1 MRPST
6 RSGGNLKAPMSR
18 LERMT
23 RRVVLS
29 SARTKNAFQSPGA
42 TQRGP
47 RRATLTLSGSSLT
60 RRPGGHGVAN
70 EPAHPLGEGL
80 APGQAAA
87 TLSHFRVGEL
97 DLGREPIAD
106 PDAKPIGLA
115 LARAHTIEQHF
126 RMQVLALGVG
136 LREIPEPARHLIVVT
151 AAEQGLP
158 LTLVEAAG
166 QTLLAPFL
174 VDEGR
179 LSALLAE
186 IADPAASPFGRLR
199 GLRGGATADA
209 DVLPQRAGECV
220 RQREHL
226 GRAEARG
233 LAAADPCELTDDL
246 LEPPSGRQGR
256 GQAEHER
263 DEAPEGLGHRHRVR
277 ARLADLDEDLEGVA
291 ARRLV
296 DGDEGRADGRLHAVG
311 GARDALRPVPDH
323 PIIERVR
330 RLRRPRRVAALAHV
344 EHLPSLAAVAKHGDA
359 ETALA
364 PGQKIRVRHVLS
376 RRVGGQVDGLGHA
389 VVGMSLE
396 GGLVAHMP
404 APVNLVRGLEDG
416 ARRLRDSGD
425 AREGAAAG
433 HLTHEGIGV
442 EPSLPPEALEALADE
457 RQDALAVHALD
468 PVLEGQREDRLDA
481 RGAAGDHGDGARGR
495 DGGHGG
501 VPERAPALV
510 DGPLVVREGPALL
523 GKPGRLVV
531 ADVLDEG
538 HEAPGQR
545 ERLLAVVRNVE
556 GKEEVGPAHDAQ
568 PDAAVR
574 LDHGIDRGQ
583 RIRIDLDHVVEEA
596 HGEADHTLELV
607 PVKAP
612 PSVLLSSEAGDIE
625 RAQVARLVGQQRLL
639 TALVNHE
646 AIGDHRVALRLG
658 QIVDA
663 ADARRLD
670 ADHGIRETLRVE
682 AAIAD
687 TAEAFLFGSE
697 EADGPSKDLARLA
710 EDPEL
715 EEHTI
720 RSVGS
725 RGASD
730 SSIGEDAVAG
740 CPRPVEDAT
749 LDAEVQQENL
759 YTPEQLGALGCQRDP
774 RAVGFRIVPDRSVR
788 REERLEKSDHG
799 LRGRPEDRRRHDLVR
814 GAGGAD
820 SQANEEIDEE
830 LAVVGHVPD
839 APGPLDGARR
849 MSVPFVDRAM
859 DPLTHRRIPGP
870 EAESHP
876 AVAIARS
883 EPAVTDQPAQDETQ
897 LLCPDGWQCV
907 AVRPSIRALELGG
920 NVEGKPP
927 IGGKG
932 ARIALD
938 PDPMPARLQLA
949 RRHPPAIGHDAMV
962 RRAHEL
968 EAGPGPEPHGLPLS
982 GADRLAYGQTSVVV

>member
-47 RRATLTLSGSSLT
+47 RRATLTLGGSSLT

-87 TLSHFRVGEL
+87 TLSHFRVGQL

-115 LARAHTIEQHF
+115 LALALTTEQHF

-136 LREIPEPARHLIVVT
+136 LREVPEPARHLIVVT
-151 AAEQGLP
+151 AAEQGLL
-158 LTLVEAAG
+158 LTFVEAAG

-220 RQREHL
+220 RQREYL

-233 LAAADPCELTDDL
+233 LAAADPCELTADL
-246 LEPPSGRQGR
+246 LEPPSGRQRR

-296 DGDEGRADGRLHAVG
+296 DGDEGGADGRLHAVG
-311 GARDALRPVPDH
+311 GAREAVRTGPDH
-323 PIIERVR
+323 AVIERVR
-330 RLRRPRRVAALAHV
+330 RLRRPRRVAAHAHV
-344 EHLPSLAAVAKHGDA
+344 EHLTSLAAVAKHGDA

-416 ARRLRDSGD
+416 ARRLRDSG
-425 AREGAAAG
+425 AALEGAAAG
-433 HLTHEGIGV
+433 HLTHEGVGV

-468 PVLEGQREDRLDA
+468 PVL
-481 RGAAGDHGDGARGR
+481 
-495 DGGHGG
+495 
-501 VPERAPALV
+501 
-510 DGPLVVREGPALL
+510 
-523 GKPGRLVV
+523 
-531 ADVLDEG
+531 
-538 HEAPGQR
+538 
-545 ERLLAVVRNVE
+545 
-556 GKEEVGPAHDAQ
+556 
-568 PDAAVR
+568 
-574 LDHGIDRGQ
+574 
-583 RIRIDLDHVVEEA
+583 
-596 HGEADHTLELV
+596 
-607 PVKAP
+607 
-612 PSVLLSSEAGDIE
+612 
-625 RAQVARLVGQQRLL
+625 
-639 TALVNHE
+639 
-646 AIGDHRVALRLG
+646 
-658 QIVDA
+658 
-663 ADARRLD
+663 
-670 ADHGIRETLRVE
+670 
-682 AAIAD
+682 
-687 TAEAFLFGSE
+687 
-697 EADGPSKDLARLA
+697 
-710 EDPEL
+710 
-715 EEHTI
+715 
-720 RSVGS
+720 
-725 RGASD
+725 
-730 SSIGEDAVAG
+730 
-740 CPRPVEDAT
+740 
-749 LDAEVQQENL
+749 
-759 YTPEQLGALGCQRDP
+759 
-774 RAVGFRIVPDRSVR
+774 
-788 REERLEKSDHG
+788 
-799 LRGRPEDRRRHDLVR
+799 
-814 GAGGAD
+814 
-820 SQANEEIDEE
+820 
-830 LAVVGHVPD
+830 
-839 APGPLDGARR
+839 
-849 MSVPFVDRAM
+849 
-859 DPLTHRRIPGP
+859 
-870 EAESHP
+870 
-876 AVAIARS
+876 
-883 EPAVTDQPAQDETQ
+883 
-897 LLCPDGWQCV
+897 
-907 AVRPSIRALELGG
+907 
-920 NVEGKPP
+920 
-927 IGGKG
+927 
-932 ARIALD
+932 
-938 PDPMPARLQLA
+938 
-949 RRHPPAIGHDAMV
+949 
-962 RRAHEL
+962 
-968 EAGPGPEPHGLPLS
+968 
-982 GADRLAYGQTSVVV
+982 